1 MNQLGFQHGIESRHE
16 GALIRVRGQFVATN
30 AQLLSTSPLVQ
41 FLRVLDNS
49 VALVSGMGSAGMSG
63 FEAAGEWAW
72 PYRGIRSQ
80 VRQHDA
86 AVAPMFSVADT
97 RQATKA
103 LAATPRNSRERV
115 ALKMAELAPDP
126 SGAANAKTLV
136 GEPG

>member
-1 MNQLGFQHGIESRHE
+1 
-16 GALIRVRGQFVATN
+16 
-30 AQLLSTSPLVQ
+30 
-41 FLRVLDNS
+41 
-49 VALVSGMGSAGMSG
+49 MGSAGMSG

-115 ALKMAELAPDP
+115 ALKMAELAPD
-126 SGAANAKTLV
+126 SFGASNAKTLV
-136 GEPG
+136 GDPGHRLREGDWRVICDLETGRLVVRVLRIGARGGVCK